1 MSLFA
6 SPAMADDRIE
16 QAERTPAKNQSCT
29 GRPVESRLATVGEK
43 WDNVDRTVLRGSLT
57 ERNLAR
63 ICAQKRAFLLP
74 ARSQLQK
81 DTLTVMATED
91 WPVKCRLFMEIFFSI
106 AYGCWARRMQVF
118 RPTLDAMGL
127 DRINPQQSLAKELV
141 ELLLQ
146 LCVLCFRLLQDGDL
160 GVGVLPERKKL
171 RVCGFAPFCIV
182 RFRVTAP

>member
-1 MSLFA
+1 
-6 SPAMADDRIE
+6 MADDRIE

-91 WPVKCRLFMEIFFSI
+91 WPVKCRSVALCELGKCGNVAHLHYF
-106 AYGCWARRMQVF
+106 
-118 RPTLDAMGL
+118 PTDT
-127 DRINPQQSLAKELV
+127 DDP
-141 ELLLQ
+141 
-146 LCVLCFRLLQDGDL
+146 
-160 GVGVLPERKKL
+160 
-171 RVCGFAPFCIV
+171 
-182 RFRVTAP
+182 

>member
-1 MSLFA
+1 
-6 SPAMADDRIE
+6 MADDRIE

-91 WPVKCRLFMEIFFSI
+91 WPVKCRLF
-106 AYGCWARRMQVF
+106 V
-118 RPTLDAMGL
+118 
-127 DRINPQQSLAKELV
+127 KEFLLNAISGV
-141 ELLLQ
+141 VNELLKLWFFRCAAKRA
-146 LCVLCFRLLQDGDL
+146 LTGFWLVL
-160 GVGVLPERKKL
+160 E
-171 RVCGFAPFCIV
+171 
-182 RFRVTAP
+182 

>member
-1 MSLFA
+1 
-6 SPAMADDRIE
+6 MADDRIE

-91 WPVKCRLFMEIFFSI
+91 WPVKCRSVVRGYCRF
-106 AYGCWARRMQVF
+106 ARHTANVNA
-118 RPTLDAMGL
+118 DGL
-127 DRINPQQSLAKELV
+127 PKADLWPV
-141 ELLLQ
+141 ET
-146 LCVLCFRLLQDGDL
+146 
-160 GVGVLPERKKL
+160 KS
-171 RVCGFAPFCIV
+171 
-182 RFRVTAP
+182 